1 MISSRRAILI
11 FAVIAAVFSS
21 SCDHRSTLKVR
32 YLPGIVT
39 GTEHVLPPL
48 NIVVAPASGSMAAGR
63 FRVGGIYNAD
73 GSLERDLSIED
84 IGPVITS
91 ALIRCLSD
99 AGLKASMTAATN
111 PAHAFPEG
119 AALMILPQIES
130 ISVNKRFGSEHTVH
144 GQYFTMT
151 GQVRLRF
158 LIFSRKT
165 SGMHTV
171 STIGTEDEP
180 PAPVGGETFLPL
192 ETEPTESLSVAL
204 SRAVGALI
212 LQPEFRRLVQDQ

>member
-48 NIVVAPASGSMAAGR
+48 NIVVAPASGSMAAGK
-63 FRVGGIYNAD
+63 FRVGAIYDAN
-73 GSLERDLSIED
+73 GSLKSELSVSD
-84 IGPVITS
+84 FGPIVT
-91 ALIRCLSD
+91 AAVVRCLSD
-99 AGLKASMTAATN
+99 AGLKASVTAATN
-111 PAHAFPEG
+111 PTNAFPES
-119 AALMILPQIES
+119 ASLMVVPRIES
-130 ISVNKRFGSEHTVH
+130 IAVNKRFGAEHTVH

-151 GQVRLRF
+151 AEVRLRF
-158 LIFSRKT
+158 LIFSHKT
-165 SGMHTV
+165 S
-171 STIGTEDEP
+171 STYSVATTGVEEEP
-180 PAPVGGETFLPL
+180 PVPVGGETFLPL
-192 ETEPTESLSVAL
+192 ETEPAESLSVAL

-212 LQPEFRRLVQDQ
+212 LEPEFRRAIATQ